1 VKWQNSAI
9 LYEQF
14 TLLLANVIDKV
25 ANCGVTFSGGKIDL
39 AHHEGRA
46 KLALYDTL
54 AFSDAVGMADK
65 MTSEDD
71 TLIVTTADHAHVM
84 SIAGYPSRGNPIL
97 GKLFALVSVYTQF
110 IGLL

>member
-1 VKWQNSAI
+1 M
-9 LYEQF
+9 
-14 TLLLANVIDKV
+14 
-25 ANCGVTFSGGKIDL
+25 G
-39 AHHEGRA
+39 HHEGRA

-97 GKLFALVSVYTQF
+97 GRVLRWCLCVKPCTFVEMAPCIS
-110 IGLL
+110 LLIDRF